1 MTSLYFTHEFDSA
14 VEHYDVGSSRYR
26 YTVVFVP
33 TEIIQELPVANY
45 PRLRVSGE
53 INDLPFDAALTP
65 THGRWYILFSKRVL
79 TTIGAAVGDIV
90 SIRFRVADQEAVDVP
105 PLLAEALAQNE
116 DLGASW
122 NALTAGKQRSL
133 AYLVSN
139 AKTDATIRKR
149 VAEAIAIVR
158 GERELRTKSRA

>member
-1 MTSLYFTHEFDSA
+1 M
-14 VEHYDVGSSRYR
+14 
-26 YTVVFVP
+26 VFVP
-33 TEIIQELPVANY
+33 TEFIQELPVANY

-79 TTIGAAVGDIV
+79 PTIGAAVGDIV
-90 SIRFRVADQEAVDVP
+90 SIRSADQEAVDVP
-105 PLLAEALAQNE
+105 PLVAEALALNE
-116 DLGASW
+116 DLGASV
-122 NALTAGKQRSL
+122 NAVTAGKQRSL